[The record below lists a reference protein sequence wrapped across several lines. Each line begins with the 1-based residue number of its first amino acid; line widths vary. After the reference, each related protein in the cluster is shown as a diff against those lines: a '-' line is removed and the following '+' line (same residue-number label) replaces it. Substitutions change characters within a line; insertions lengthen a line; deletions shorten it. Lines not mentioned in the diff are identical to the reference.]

1 MQRRDDTGM
10 TVRLPADIPIEE
22 YPSPEVFLDEARTL
36 VAEASKN
43 GLVLR
48 VMGGMA
54 IYMHSLEQETLWK
67 NLARLG
73 MKAFTDIDFVAYGK
87 QRNDLMNFVMSRG
100 YKTDPRFL
108 YQFGKSRHIFFG
120 GRVPMV
126 EIFYDELAMNHTI
139 PYANRLEMD
148 SPTVPLGEL
157 MLQKLQ
163 IVKINEKDIKDLI
176 VLFRAH
182 DVGEDDQEKI
192 NIHVF
197 DFVDMWNDWGWYH
210 TATMNLAKVKK
221 AALEYP
227 QLSQEDKMIVS
238 QKVDRLLQH
247 IENAPKSFKWKMRA
261 KIGTKTMWYNP
272 VDDW

>member
-1 MQRRDDTGM
+1 LWM
-10 TVRLPADIPIEE
+10 TIRLPADVPIEE
-22 YPSPEVFLDEARTL
+22 YPAPEVFLDEALTL
-36 VAEASKN
+36 VSEATKK
-43 GLVLR
+43 GLTLR

-54 IYMHSLEQETLWK
+54 IYMHSRQYEDLWR

-73 MKAFTDIDFVAYGK
+73 TKAFTDIDFVAYGK
-87 QRNDLMNFVMSRG
+87 QRNELMNLVTSRG
-100 YKTDPRFL
+100 YETDPRFL

-139 PYANRLEMD
+139 PYASRLEKD
-148 SPTVPLGEL
+148 PLTVPLGEL

-182 DVGEDDQEKI
+182 EIGDDDNDRI
-192 NIHVF
+192 NIDAF
-197 DFVDMWNDWGWYH
+197 DRVGMFNDWGWHY
-210 TATMNLAKVKK
+210 TATMNLNKVKK
-221 AALEYP
+221 AAYEYP
-227 QLSQEDKMIVS
+227 QLSQEDKTVVG
-238 QKVDRLLQH
+238 QKVDRLLSH
-247 IENAPKSFKWKMRA
+247 LESRPKSFKWKMRS

>member
-1 MQRRDDTGM
+1 M

-22 YPSPEVFLDEARTL
+22 YPAPEVFLDEAEKL
-36 VAEASKN
+36 VEEAGKL

-54 IYMHSLEQETLWK
+54 IYMHSRDYETLWR

-73 MKAFTDIDFVAYGK
+73 AKAFTDIDFVAYGK
-87 QRNDLMNFVMSRG
+87 QRNQLMELVTSKG

-126 EIFYDELAMNHTI
+126 EIFYDELAMNHTV
-139 PYANRLEMD
+139 PYAGRLDKD

-157 MLQKLQ
+157 MMQKLQ

-176 VLFRAH
+176 VLLRAH
-182 DVGEDDQEKI
+182 DIGRDDDQRI
-192 NIHVF
+192 NVNVF
-197 DFVDMWNDWGWYH
+197 DSVGMANDWGWYH
-210 TATMNLAKVKK
+210 TATVNLAKLK
-221 AALEYP
+221 AKLPEYP
-227 QLSQEDKMIVS
+227 QLSEEDRTILS
-238 QKVDRLLQH
+238 QRIDRLLSH
-247 IENAPKSFKWKMRA
+247 IESIPKSFKWKMRA
-261 KIGTKTMWYNP
+261 KVGTKTMWYNP

>member
-1 MQRRDDTGM
+1 M
-10 TVRLPADIPIEE
+10 TIRLPADVPIEE
-22 YPSPEVFLDEARTL
+22 YPAPEVFLDEALTL
-36 VAEASKN
+36 VSEATKK
-43 GLVLR
+43 GLTLR

-54 IYMHSLEQETLWK
+54 IYMHSRQYEDLWR

-73 MKAFTDIDFVAYGK
+73 AKAFTDIDFVAYGK
-87 QRNDLMNFVMSRG
+87 QRNELMSLVTSRG

-139 PYANRLEMD
+139 PYASRLEKD
-148 SPTVPLGEL
+148 PLTVPLGEL

-182 DVGEDDQEKI
+182 EIGEDDNDKI
-192 NIHVF
+192 NIGVF
-197 DFVDMWNDWGWYH
+197 DKVGMFNDWGWYY
-210 TATMNLAKVKK
+210 TATMNLSKVKK
-221 AALEYP
+221 AAYEYP
-227 QLSQEDKMIVS
+227 QLSQEDKTVVG
-238 QKVDRLLQH
+238 QKVDRLLSH
-247 IENAPKSFKWKMRA
+247 LESGPKSFKWKMRS
-261 KIGTKTMWYNP
+261 KVGTKTMWYNP

>member
-1 MQRRDDTGM
+1 M

-22 YPSPEVFLDEARTL
+22 YPSPETFLDEAKTL
-36 VAEASKN
+36 VEEAGKK

-54 IYMHSLEQETLWK
+54 IYMHSRDFEPLWK
-67 NLARLG
+67 DLARLG
-73 MKAFTDIDFVAYGK
+73 AKAFTDIDFVAYGK
-87 QRNDLMNFVMSRG
+87 QRNELMEFVMSKG

-126 EIFYDELAMNHTI
+126 EIFYDELAMNHTVK
-139 PYANRLEMD
+139 YAGRLEKD

-176 VLFRAH
+176 VLLRAH
-182 DVGEDDQEKI
+182 DIGSDDDQKVNI
-192 NIHVF
+192 NVF
-197 DFVDMWNDWGWYH
+197 DFVDMGSDWGWYH
-210 TATMNLAKVKK
+210 TATTNLRNLKEKLAG
-221 AALEYP
+221 YP
-227 QLSQEDKMIVS
+227 QLSDEDRAVVS
-238 QKVDRLLQH
+238 QRIDRLLKH
-247 IENAPKSFKWKMRA
+247 IEGMPKSFKWKMRA
-261 KIGTKTMWYNP
+261 KVGTKTMWYNP

>member
-1 MQRRDDTGM
+1 M

-22 YPSPEVFLDEARTL
+22 YPKPEVFLDEARTL
-36 VAEASKN
+36 VDEAGKK
-43 GLVLR
+43 GLTLR

-54 IYMHSLEQETLWK
+54 IYMHSMDCEELWR

-73 MKAFTDIDFVAYGK
+73 KKAFTDIDFVAYGK
-87 QRNDLMNFVMSRG
+87 QGNALMEFATSRG

-108 YQFGKSRHIFFG
+108 YQFGKTRHIFFG
-120 GRVPMV
+120 GRVPMI
-126 EIFYDELAMNHTI
+126 EIFYDRLAMNHTVE
-139 PYANRLEMD
+139 YKGRLEKD

-176 VLFRAH
+176 VLLRAH
-182 DVGEDDQEKI
+182 DVGTEDKETI
-192 NIHVF
+192 NLNVL
-197 DFVDMWNDWGWYH
+197 DSADMFNDWGWYY

-221 AALEYP
+221 AAYEYP
-227 QLSQEDKMIVS
+227 QLSQEDKMVVG
-238 QKVDRLLQH
+238 QRVDKLLNYV
-247 IENAPKSFKWKMRA
+247 ENKPKSFKWKMRA
-261 KIGTKTMWYNP
+261 KVGTKTMWYDP

>member
-1 MQRRDDTGM
+1 M

-22 YPSPEVFLDEARTL
+22 YPAPEVFLDEAKTL
-36 VAEASKN
+36 VDEAAKK

-54 IYMHSLEQETLWK
+54 IYMHSRDYESLWK
-67 NLARLG
+67 GLARLG
-73 MKAFTDIDFVAYGK
+73 SKAFTDIDFVAYGK
-87 QRNDLMNFVMSRG
+87 QRNALMEFVTSKG

-126 EIFYDELAMNHTI
+126 EIFYDELAMNHTV
-139 PYANRLEMD
+139 PYAGRLEKD
-148 SPTVPLGEL
+148 APTVPLGEL

-176 VLFRAH
+176 VLLRAH
-182 DVGEDDQEKI
+182 EIGNTDDEKI
-192 NIHVF
+192 NLNVF
-197 DFVDMWNDWGWYH
+197 DFVEISNDWGWYH
-210 TATMNLAKVKK
+210 TATTNLKKVNAKL
-221 AALEYP
+221 AEYP
-227 QLSQEDKMIVS
+227 QLSDEDRQVVS
-238 QKVDRLLQH
+238 RRVDQLLKH
-247 IENAPKSFKWKMRA
+247 IEDRPKSFKWKMRA
-261 KIGTKTMWYNP
+261 KVGAKTMWYNP

>member
-1 MQRRDDTGM
+1 M
-10 TVRLPADIPIEE
+10 TVRLPADIPAEE
-22 YPSPEVFLDEARTL
+22 YPAPEVFLDEALAL
-36 VAEASKN
+36 VEEAGRK

-54 IYMHSLEQETLWK
+54 IYMHSRDYEALWK
-67 NLARLG
+67 GLARLG
-73 MKAFTDIDFVAYGK
+73 TKAFTDIDFVAYGR
-87 QRNDLMNFVMSRG
+87 QRNQLMEFVTSKG

-139 PYANRLEMD
+139 PYAGRLEKD

-157 MLQKLQ
+157 MMQKLQ

-176 VLFRAH
+176 VLLRAH
-182 DVGEDDQEKI
+182 DVGEGDDQKV
-192 NIHVF
+192 NLSVL
-197 DFVDMWNDWGWYH
+197 DSVDLFNDWGWYH
-210 TATMNLAKVKK
+210 TATTNLAKLK
-221 AALEYP
+221 AKLAEYP
-227 QLSQEDKMIVS
+227 QLSDEDRAVVS
-238 QKVDRLLQH
+238 QRIDRILAH
-247 IENAPKSFKWKMRA
+247 AESRPKSFKWKMRA
-261 KIGTKTMWYNP
+261 KVGTKTMWYNP